1 MQNENDDG
9 KGVNTLMYKL
19 SKASVLRPLGNND
32 GFDLAFPL
40 KIPKWKLA
48 SIVVSNFRVVVNY
61 YFWLA
66 QANITTA
73 DGNLFC
79 FEKSKVVIR
88 KG

>member
-1 MQNENDDG
+1 
-9 KGVNTLMYKL
+9 MYKK
-19 SKASVLRPLGNND
+19 SKASVLRPQGTND

-48 SIVVSNFRVVVNY
+48 GIVVSNFRVVVNY

-73 DGNLFC
+73 NANLFLLW
-79 FEKSKVVIR
+79 EIESGHT
-88 KG
+88 KGLKHGIF